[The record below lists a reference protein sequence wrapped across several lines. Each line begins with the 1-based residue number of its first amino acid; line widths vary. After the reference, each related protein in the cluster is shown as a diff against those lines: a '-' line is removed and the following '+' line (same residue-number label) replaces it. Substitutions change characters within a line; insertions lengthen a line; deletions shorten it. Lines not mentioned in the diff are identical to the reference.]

1 MPFLDE
7 HADWDAEEEV
17 LLWQHW
23 QVQLNNE
30 HYKLL
35 DYMIGH
41 VGFETGEIV
50 TEHMEYLLPLEE
62 QGHWRWRLQSLNGV
76 LQLLLG

>member
-1 MPFLDE
+1 M
-7 HADWDAEEEV
+7 

-50 TEHMEYLLPLEE
+50 TEHMEYLLPLEG
-62 QGHWRWRLQSLNGV
+62 QGRWRWQLLKMNV
-76 LQLLLG
+76 LLQLLPG